1 MKILYKQKIVDI
13 INTIDDLENFLIKNN
28 IYSYFKKIHMD
39 YYSIV
44 ESAIS
49 KTESLNYKQIK
60 PWLRNILDYPESL
73 YNPLFLKCMGWDEND
88 INSFISKKQ
97 RDNSEKMSIN
107 KKNNPEKYSASTN
120 TKIGYW
126 LNKGFDEETAIKKI
140 SERQSTFSK
149 KTCIEKYGEELG
161 LLKFTE
167 RQKKWITTL
176 SQRNDYQ
183 LIQIS
188 KNSYDYVNKQFDELV
203 CRSSFLEK
211 TKETIINGM
220 NCENIEC
227 FVDYVISN
235 LDLKKYSELIP
246 YINSKI
252 IHQKFNTQKEIL
264 KEKFVA
270 KLPFNPFESK
280 YGTFIYHNKVRF
292 KSLKEYNLALFLEL
306 NNINYI
312 YEVAYPNSSRKCD
325 FYLPKYNLYIEYFGM
340 LDNKSNIKE
349 GSIFDFYQKK
359 MEDKIQYC
367 FINKIHL
374 IYDVNLNKLIEKIK
388 LIIYEN

>member
-1 MKILYKQKIVDI
+1 MKILYKQKIADI

-44 ESAIS
+44 ESEIS

-73 YNPLFLKCMGWDEND
+73 YNPLFLKCMGWEEND

-97 RDNSEKMSIN
+97 RDNSERMSIN

-126 LNKGFDEETAIKKI
+126 LNKGFDKETAIKKI

-203 CRSSFLEK
+203 YRSSFLEK

-227 FVDYVISN
+227 FVDYVITN

-280 YGTFIYHNKVRF
+280 YGTSIYHNKVRF
-292 KSLKEYNLALFLEL
+292 KSLKEYKLALFLEL
-306 NNINYI
+306 NNVNYL

-349 GSIFDFYQKK
+349 GSVFDFYQKK

>member
-1 MKILYKQKIVDI
+1 MKILYKKKIVYT

-28 IYSYFKKIHMD
+28 IYSYFKKIHID

-44 ESAIS
+44 ESEIS
-49 KTESLNYKQIK
+49 KTVSLNYKQIK

-73 YNPLFLKCMGWDEND
+73 YNPHFLRCMGWEEND

-126 LNKGFDEETAIKKI
+126 LNKGFDEETARKKI

-161 LLKFTE
+161 LIKFTE
-167 RQKKWITTL
+167 RQKKWIKTL

-183 LIQIS
+183 LLQIS
-188 KNSYDYVNKQFDELV
+188 KNSYDYVNKEFDELV
-203 CRSSFLEK
+203 LRSGFLEK
-211 TKETIINGM
+211 TKEMILNGLK
-220 NCENIEC
+220 CENVEC
-227 FVDYVISN
+227 FVEYVSNN

-252 IHQKFNTQKEIL
+252 IHQKFNIEKEIL
-264 KEKFVA
+264 KEKFID

-280 YGTFIYHNKVRF
+280 YGTAIYHNQIRF
-292 KSLKEYNLALFLEL
+292 KSLKEYKLALFLEL
-306 NNINYI
+306 NNINYH
-312 YEVAYPNSSRKCD
+312 YEVTYPNTLRKCD
-325 FYLPKYNLYIEYFGM
+325 FYLPKYNIYIEYFGM
-340 LDNKSNIKE
+340 LDNKSIIKE
-349 GSIFDFYQKK
+349 GSIFDFYKKK
-359 MEDKIQYC
+359 MEDKIQHC
-367 FINKIHL
+367 FINKINL
-374 IYDVNLNKLIEKIK
+374 IYDVNLDKLIEKIK
-388 LIIYEN
+388 LIKYEN